1 MESRRAWER
10 GGDSQ
15 GCWAWGEL
23 GSSGDGDAGASLL
36 SPMRAAGQAFLWAA
50 QGARPAILAAPQRGP
65 SPSANALSM
74 KQASPRRYRYAQV
87 RDARDQRLAQEIG
100 TALTPRTRNFVGP
113 ELKGV

>member
-36 SPMRAAGQAFLWAA
+36 VADARAAGQAFLWAA
-50 QGARPAILAAPQRGP
+50 QGARPAILAAPQGVPARVLTP
-65 SPSANALSM
+65 YM
-74 KQASPRRYRYAQV
+74 KQASPRRYR
-87 RDARDQRLAQEIG
+87 
-100 TALTPRTRNFVGP
+100 
-113 ELKGV
+113 